1 MVVISVLLILYW
13 VYSVYAVDVFTVNM
27 EAVLVSYGRI
37 VEGPRRSLS
46 HMSSKDAGSQVNACI
61 YMYITCTIFT

>member
-13 VYSVYAVDVFTVNM
+13 VDVFTVNM

-61 YMYITCTIFT
+61 YMYSTCATFT